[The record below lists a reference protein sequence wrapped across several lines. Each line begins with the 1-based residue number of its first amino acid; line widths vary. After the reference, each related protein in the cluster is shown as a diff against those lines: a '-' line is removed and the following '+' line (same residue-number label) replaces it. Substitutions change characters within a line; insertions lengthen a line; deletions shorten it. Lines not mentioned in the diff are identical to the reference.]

1 MNIAIYTESA
11 PMARTPPTKC
21 WSCASGPNPS
31 ATSLLRSFRT
41 WPAEGAGGSNLM
53 TSIPNLAIAAAASW
67 ALLLAG
73 ILLPWDV
80 PHSPAHIPQA
90 PSQLV

>member
-1 MNIAIYTESA
+1 
-11 PMARTPPTKC
+11 
-21 WSCASGPNPS
+21 
-31 ATSLLRSFRT
+31 
-41 WPAEGAGGSNLM
+41 M

-80 PHSPAHIPQA
+80 THSPAHIPQA